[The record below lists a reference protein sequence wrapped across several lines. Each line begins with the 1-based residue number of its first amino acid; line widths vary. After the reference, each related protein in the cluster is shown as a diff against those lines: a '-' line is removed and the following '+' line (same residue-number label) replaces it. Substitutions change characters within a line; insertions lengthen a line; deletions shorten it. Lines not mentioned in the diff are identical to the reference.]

1 MMHGTMNL
9 KFFLNYHYVLSS
21 FINYFPTN
29 STRNVDKSEIPIPLL
44 CVETLVVR
52 KWGKTKENDGTI
64 YEASTCFMARDVS
77 EK

>member
-1 MMHGTMNL
+1 
-9 KFFLNYHYVLSS
+9 
-21 FINYFPTN
+21 
-29 STRNVDKSEIPIPLL
+29 VDKSEIPIPLL